1 MREPISYADKLC
13 RELLALDREEDAMR
27 RILASHDRFLD
38 AIDWT
43 SMTRSDRRRAEHHGE
58 TLRLHLDRVSH
69 AIDQRIF
76 ELIHRKED
84 DPDASGRLH

>member
-1 MREPISYADKLC
+1 MCEPLAYTEDLC
-13 RELLALDREEDAMR
+13 RELLALDREEGAMR

-43 SMTRSDRRRAEHHGE
+43 SMTRRDRRRAEHHSE

-84 DPDASGRLH
+84 DPDASDRLR